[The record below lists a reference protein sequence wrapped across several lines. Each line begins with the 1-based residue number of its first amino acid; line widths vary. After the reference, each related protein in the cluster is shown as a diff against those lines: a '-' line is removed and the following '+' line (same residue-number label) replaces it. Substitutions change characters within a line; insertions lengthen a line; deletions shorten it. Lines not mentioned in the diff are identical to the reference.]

1 MGVARLKSGGTVK
14 SVVMRDRDGR
24 ELERYEAGIVRP
36 ATIVA
41 PVPRPEPLPEPTLAD
56 MAEHLGGAMVAWAAR
71 GFPIAP
77 RELRMQRL
85 AICRACEHWREEAR
99 FGLGKCA
106 HPSCGCTK
114 AKLFIATER
123 CPVRKW

>member
-1 MGVARLKSGGTVK
+1 MGLARIDSGTIK
-14 SVVMRDRDGR
+14 RVVTRDRAGR
-24 ELERYEAGIVRP
+24 QLDAIE
-36 ATIVA
+36 T
-41 PVPRPEPLPEPTLAD
+41 PVPAPAVPPGQRQPPLPEPTLAD

-77 RELRMQRL
+77 RDLRMQRL

-114 AKLFIATER
+114 AKLFLATER